1 EDLRPHL
8 PGHGPGARRHRPAA
22 QLARQD
28 RTRGAREGG
37 RGAGARRRQPAG
49 EAAARPPVGRRAA
62 ARLPGSSPGPQ
73 ARPGL
78 PRRAGHGRRLPRRA
92 RPPRPARGVPGAH
105 GGAGAQGH
113 HRDDHARHGCR
124 ALPRRQGG
132 GAQPPPHG
140 VRAARRR
147 ARQREAQGRVRSREP
162 PARGGAVSDLAL
174 ALSLPLF
181 QRARAGGLLIALSS
195 GLLGVFVVQ
204 RRLSFLGD
212 GLAHAAFG
220 GMGIGAFVIV
230 ATGLVGS
237 GLALLR
243 DPIWIAVPFSL
254 LAAYGIYALR
264 RRTDLSSDT
273 AIGISFA
280 VTVAL
285 GVMFFSL
292 IPPDTNLGVSLMD
305 LLFGSILGVR

>member
-1 EDLRPHL
+1 VTFLE
-8 PGHGPGARRHRPAA
+8 
-22 QLARQD
+22 
-28 RTRGAREGG
+28 
-37 RGAGARRRQPAG
+37 
-49 EAAARPPVGRRAA
+49 
-62 ARLPGSSPGPQ
+62 
-73 ARPGL
+73 
-78 PRRAGHGRRLPRRA
+78 
-92 RPPRPARGVPGAH
+92 
-105 GGAGAQGH
+105 
-113 HRDDHARHGCR
+113 
-124 ALPRRQGG
+124 
-132 GAQPPPHG
+132 
-140 VRAARRR
+140 
-147 ARQREAQGRVRSREP
+147 
-162 PARGGAVSDLAL
+162 AL
-174 ALSLPLF
+174 ALPFL
-181 QRARAGGLLIALSS
+181 QRALAAGVLIAVGT

-220 GMGIGAFVIV
+220 GMGIGAFTIV

-273 AIGISFA
+273 AIGIAFA

-292 IPPDTNLGVSLMD
+292 IPPDANLGVSLMD
-305 LLFGSILGVR
+305 LLFGSILGVRADDLAVIALVTALAAAVMAVNWGRLAYATFDEELARADGVDTARLELVLYLLAAVVIAVSAVVVGVILMAAYLVIPAATARLLARTLAQMTALTVVLGVVATVAGLAASFLLDVPSGSTIVLVQALIFAAAATARRRGREPLRSS